1 MLSGI
6 RTHLFCG
13 SRKRYMILPIHVYG
27 SPVLQEPTIPVKENT
42 PELQELIDNML
53 ETMHGAS
60 GIGLAAPQVG
70 RSERLFVV
78 DVSPLAKEE
87 PNLPE
92 GPLVFINPQIT
103 EEGDIDEEYEEG
115 CLSIPDL
122 REYIVR
128 PESISVT
135 YLDRDFNEQH
145 LEVDGM
151 LARVI
156 QHEYDHLEGIL
167 FIDHISSFK
176 RRLMRRRLKDMIN
189 GKVQADY
196 PLYFW
201 ENEDA

>member
-1 MLSGI
+1 
-6 RTHLFCG
+6 
-13 SRKRYMILPIHVYG
+13 MILPIHVYG

-78 DVSPLAKEE
+78 DVSPLAREE
-87 PNLPE
+87 PGLPE
-92 GPLVFINPQIT
+92 DPLVFINPQII
-103 EEGDIDEEYEEG
+103 EEGDTDEEYEEG

-128 PESISVT
+128 PERITVT
-135 YLDRDFNEQH
+135 FLDRDFNEKR

-196 PLYFW
+196 PLYFS
-201 ENEDA
+201 EDQGA